1 MTSHIHSLGAA
12 REARQDAETQATK
25 LTLIALFLGVFGTF
39 SSRLMRRKQGFE
51 LRPFDLLLLG
61 LSSFRVGRML
71 AYEGVAAPL
80 REPFTETTDDSYGAA
95 KTVVAEGT
103 GARRA
108 IGELLSCPIC
118 AATWVG
124 AGLVYGLHL
133 CPSPTR
139 AFMAI
144 MGTTG
149 VAHIAYALT
158 EALTWWAQMARKRCG
173 PD

>member
-1 MTSHIHSLGAA
+1 MSHVHSPRAA
-12 REARQDAETQATK
+12 HEARQDAETQATK
-25 LTLIALFLGVFGTF
+25 LTLVALFLGVFGTF
-39 SSRLMRRKQGFE
+39 SSRLLRRNQTFE
-51 LRPFDLLLLG
+51 LKPFDLLLLG
-61 LSSFRVGRML
+61 LASFRVGRML

-80 REPFTETTDDSYGAA
+80 RAPFTETTDDSYGAA

-118 AATWVG
+118 AATWVA
-124 AGLVYGLHL
+124 AGMVYGLHL
-133 CPSPTR
+133 FPSPTR

-149 VAHIAYALT
+149 VAQIVYSLT
-158 EALTWWAQMARKRCG
+158 EALSWCAQMARKSCS
-173 PD
+173 PN